1 MHTVLNLHRYLAEV
15 DPVARRNLQILNAF
29 KDAIACDTVIR
40 VAPTMG
46 KAAGKDIFSV
56 FFGGSQSG
64 PSAGLGA
71 DGSMGNTIQ
80 ATGMPP
86 GAEWHGYQAQGMCSS
101 RPEMMMPP
109 AADLTGTGISPPD
122 YSLDFD
128 AFLTSVSSD
137 QAYAQDMWMPLYG
150 TMSV

>member
-1 MHTVLNLHRYLAEV
+1 MQTALNLHRYLAEV

-46 KAAGKDIFSV
+46 KAAGKDIFSA
-56 FFGGSQSG
+56 FFGGSQSS
-64 PSAGLGA
+64 PSTGLGA

-86 GAEWHGYQAQGMCSS
+86 GAEWNGYQAQGMCSS
-101 RPEMMMPP
+101 RPEIMMPP
-109 AADLTGTGISPPD
+109 TADLTGTGISPPD

-150 TMSV
+150 TMGV

>member
-1 MHTVLNLHRYLAEV
+1 MRTALNLHRHLAEV
-15 DPVARRNLQILNAF
+15 DPLARRNFQILNAF

-40 VAPTMG
+40 VAPTMS
-46 KAAGKDIFSV
+46 KAAGKDILSA

-64 PSAGLGA
+64 PSTGLGA
-71 DGSMGNTIQ
+71 DGSIGNTMQ
-80 ATGMPP
+80 ATDMPP
-86 GAEWHGYQAQGMCSS
+86 GAEWHQAQGMCSS
-101 RPEMMMPP
+101 RPEMTMPP

-137 QAYAQDMWMPLYG
+137 QAYGQDMWMPLYG
-150 TMSV
+150 TMGV

>member
-1 MHTVLNLHRYLAEV
+1 MHTALNLHRYLAEV
-15 DPVARRNLQILNAF
+15 DPLARRNFEILNAF

-40 VAPTMG
+40 VAPMMS
-46 KAAGKDIFSV
+46 KAAGKDIFSA
-56 FFGGSQSG
+56 FFGGPQTG

-71 DGSMGNTIQ
+71 DGSMGTTIQ

-86 GAEWHGYQAQGMCSS
+86 GAEWHGYQAQGVSSS

-109 AADLTGTGISPPD
+109 VTDLTGTGISPPD

-128 AFLTSVSSD
+128 AFLTSVSSN
-137 QAYAQDMWMPLYG
+137 QTYAQDMWTPLYWTVG
-150 TMSV
+150 V